1 MNNSIQSVYNWY
13 RNAIR
18 NSKYRWWVVLGSL
31 AYIFSPIDIAPDFL
45 PILGQVDDVVLL
57 TLLISEL
64 SQQLIEYTQA
74 RQAQKDAK
82 KAETASTGNTTV
94 NVESV
99 SVE

>member
-18 NSKYRWWVVLGSL
+18 NSKYRWWVVLGTL
-31 AYIFSPIDIAPDFL
+31 AYIFSPFDITPDFL
-45 PILGQVDDVVLL
+45 PIIGQLDDVVLL

-82 KAETASTGNTTV
+82 TAETVSTGNAAV

>member
-18 NSKYRWWVVLGSL
+18 NSKYRWWVVLGTL
-31 AYIFSPIDIAPDFL
+31 AYIFSPFDISPDFL
-45 PILGQVDDVVLL
+45 PIIGQLDDVVLL

-82 KAETASTGNTTV
+82 TAETVSTGNAAV

>member
-82 KAETASTGNTTV
+82 KAETASTGNATV